1 MSWGTCYK
9 SSNNIHFNF
18 PPLMNDSRNYSSYE
32 VGASLDNK
40 LKKEANIKTNSD
52 YRKYCIQKGSIAI
65 DGVSLTIAEMTS
77 SGIKIAFGFTFCTDI
92 KEESIL

>member
-32 VGASLDNK
+32 AGASLDNK
-40 LKKEANIKTNSD
+40 LKNEANIKTNSD
-52 YRKYCIQKGSIAI
+52 YENIYKMMRYSA
-65 DGVSLTIAEMTS
+65 
-77 SGIKIAFGFTFCTDI
+77 KII
-92 KEESIL
+92 N